1 MTESATETPH
11 TSMPQSN
18 MPIRDVAEKTGVN
31 PVTLRAWERRY
42 GLLTPLRTPKG
53 HRLYRQEDVER
64 VIQIQQ
70 WLNRGVAVS
79 QVKSLLEDAQ
89 SPTQAQS
96 ESSDPATDWQP
107 TLNEACSALLQGQ
120 MSRFDQTV
128 NQIGAIYPVSLLVRF
143 FWLPLLDWLSQQS
156 DSERRMLAEIQLE
169 GYLRSRAGA
178 RMLHRQPPSQQQQ
191 KLLITQ
197 LPSQQ
202 PQILPWLAVL
212 TCIDRNIPVITLE
225 QLPGWSLLH
234 LMSEQQAIS
243 GLLLFGNDKLPKLKA
258 REQQQVNSLPFPCYL
273 SGPVSALIQEQLTDE
288 QWQVSTDW
296 LDILEQLRLS

>member
-1 MTESATETPH
+1 MTESATKTTD
-11 TSMPQSN
+11 TSVPQSS

-79 QVKSLLEDAQ
+79 QVKSLLVDAQ
-89 SPTQAQS
+89 SFTQAQS
-96 ESSDPATDWQP
+96 ANSDSATDWQP

-128 NQIGAIYPVSLLVRF
+128 NQVGAIYPVSLLVRF
-143 FWLPLLDWLSQQS
+143 FWLPLLDWLGQQS

-202 PQILPWLAVL
+202 PQVLPWLAVL

-225 QLPGWSLLH
+225 QLPVWSLLH
-234 LMSEQQAIS
+234 LMTEQQAIS
-243 GLLLFGNDKLPKLKA
+243 GLLLFGNDKLPKLKT
-258 REQQQVNSLPFPCYL
+258 RELQQVNSLSFPCYL
-273 SGPVSALIQEQLTDE
+273 SGPASALPQEQLMDK
-288 QWQVSTDW
+288 QWHVDSDW
-296 LDILEQLRLS
+296 LTVLEQLKLS

>member
-1 MTESATETPH
+1 MTESAIEIPETPA
-11 TSMPQSN
+11 PQSS

-53 HRLYRQEDVER
+53 HRLYRQKDVER
-64 VIQIQQ
+64 IIQIQQ

-79 QVKSLLEDAQ
+79 QVKPLLEDTQ
-89 SPTQAQS
+89 SLTQAPS
-96 ESSDPATDWQP
+96 DSSDSTTDWQP
-107 TLNEACSALLQGQ
+107 TLNEACSALLHGQ
-120 MSRFDQTV
+120 ISRFDQTV

-143 FWLPLLDWLSQQS
+143 FWLPLMDWLNQQS
-156 DSERRMLAEIQLE
+156 DSERRILAEIQLE

-178 RMLHRQPPSQQQQ
+178 RMLHRQPPGQQQH

-212 TCIDRNIPVITLE
+212 ACIDRNIPVIILE
-225 QLPGWSLLH
+225 QLPSWSLLH

-243 GLLLFGNDKLPKLKA
+243 GLLLFSNDRLPKLKA
-258 REQQQVNSLPFPCYL
+258 RERQQVNSLSFPCYL
-273 SGPVSALIQEQLTDE
+273 SGPASALPQEQLTDK
-288 QWQVSTDW
+288 QWHVDSDW
-296 LDILEQLRLS
+296 LTVLEQLKLS

>member
-1 MTESATETPH
+1 MTESATETPD
-11 TSMPQSN
+11 SAAPLSS
-18 MPIRDVAEKTGVN
+18 MPIRDIAEKTGVN

-79 QVKSLLEDAQ
+79 QVKSLLEEAQ
-89 SPTQAQS
+89 PLSQIQS
-96 ESSDPATDWQP
+96 ENDAPATDWQP

-156 DSERRMLAEIQLE
+156 DSEHRMLAEIQLE

-225 QLPGWSLLH
+225 QLPSWSLLH
-234 LMSEQQAIS
+234 LVSEQQAIS

-258 REQQQVNSLPFPCYL
+258 REQQQINSLSFPCYL
-273 SGPVSALIQEQLTDE
+273 SGPASALTQEQFIGE
-288 QWQVSTDW
+288 RWQVNTDW
-296 LDILEQLRLS
+296 LDILEQLS

>member
-1 MTESATETPH
+1 MTESAIETPD
-11 TSMPQSN
+11 TPQPKAS

-70 WLNRGVAVS
+70 WLNRGVAVG
-79 QVKSLLEDAQ
+79 QVKSLLEETQ
-89 SPTQAQS
+89 SLTQTQS
-96 ESSDPATDWQP
+96 DSDDSATDWQP

-120 MSRFDQTV
+120 ISRFDQTV

-143 FWLPLLDWLSQQS
+143 FWLPLLDWLNQQS
-156 DSERRMLAEIQLE
+156 DSDRRILAEIQLE

-202 PQILPWLAVL
+202 PQILLWLAVL
-212 TCIDRNIPVITLE
+212 SCIDRNIPVITLE
-225 QLPGWSLLH
+225 QLPSWSLLH

-243 GLLLFGNDKLPKLKA
+243 GLLLFSNDKLPKLKT

-273 SGPVSALIQEQLTDE
+273 SGPASLLPQEQLTDA
-288 QWQVSTDW
+288 QWQVNSDW
-296 LDILEQLRLS
+296 LSVLEQLRLG

>member
-1 MTESATETPH
+1 MTESATETPD
-11 TSMPQSN
+11 TSVPQSS

-96 ESSDPATDWQP
+96 ESSDCATDWQP

-273 SGPVSALIQEQLTDE
+273 SGPVSALIQDQLTDE